1 MRKQDFLSE
10 ELYFNYDVVEFKK
23 GYNEAEIACYSH
35 ADEHINAT
43 EVEEAVEAIVTDS
56 VVTDEESSNRDDAAV
71 DRMVETVPAE

>member
-23 GYNEAEIACYSH
+23 GYSEAEIVCYSH

>member
-1 MRKQDFLSE
+1 MREQSFFSE

-23 GYNEAEIACYSH
+23 DYIEAEIACYSH

-56 VVTDEESSNRDDAAV
+56 VVTDKESSNRDDAAL
-71 DRMVETVPAE
+71 DRMVETAPAG